1 VTVDFETPGEED
13 AALHDTVTSRNRDSM
28 KQERIAI
35 QDIPAILRDR
45 LA

>member
-1 VTVDFETPGEED
+1 VTVDFETLGEED
-13 AALHDTVTSRNRDSM
+13 AALHDTVTLRNRDSM